1 MQLLGEVFLGGCEL
15 EEVVLIGDVSG
26 FRIHLL
32 TYLNTFHQTLKTPII
47 LLQPI
52 LPPIP
57 IPITLP
63 KPVPQFHHPLQQNR
77 NHPTQILTHRIQPP
91 NNRNIRINSQ
101 TSQQG
106 LVMER
111 FWVEVLHQLLLYW
124 EQFALLVGYLRVLG
138 QFLVDC
144 VEKLEDFLGCFLLEL
159 WHGYIY
165 RIIAIHSMCI
175 PLCNHTYPQHI
186 ITNPPP

>member
-1 MQLLGEVFLGGCEL
+1 MQLLGQVCLEGGEF
-15 EEVVLIGDVSG
+15 EEVVLIGDVGG
-26 FRIHLL
+26 FGVHLL

-52 LPPIP
+52 LAPSATAIP
-57 IPITLP
+57 LP
-63 KPVPQFHHPLQQNR
+63 KPVPQLNHPLQQHS

-111 FWVEVLHQLLLYW
+111 FWV
-124 EQFALLVGYLRVLG
+124 
-138 QFLVDC
+138 
-144 VEKLEDFLGCFLLEL
+144 
-159 WHGYIY
+159 
-165 RIIAIHSMCI
+165 
-175 PLCNHTYPQHI
+175 
-186 ITNPPP
+186 